1 MQKNR
6 QDHKFKM
13 KFNQCFKAFALSV
26 LVSSAIAQI
35 PQVEIKA
42 GPLVHTQESMASL
55 VSEAQVAFPSQL
67 TAKDIYV
74 GPLKNAPQVGNAKV
88 PVVLFMHGSSGLG
101 LKAIADR
108 QQWLASFGVAS
119 IAPNSFALKDRL
131 TYTSPIDK
139 DTYEKLH
146 AFRASEI
153 EITLKALQQ
162 MPWVDVNKIVLAGT
176 SEGSV
181 PVARYKGKEFAGR
194 IMFAWSCEDNYFVK
208 AHQTNI
214 PDDQPV
220 LNIISSTDPYFSPSN
235 AWLGN
240 AQGVGHCG
248 AVLKN
253 NKKASIVLI
262 PGGPHTVL
270 TFPQAKGPVQGFL
283 ADLFKL

>member
-1 MQKNR
+1 MN
-6 QDHKFKM
+6 M
-13 KFNQCFKAFALSV
+13 KPFSLAFAFSLCMSV
-26 LVSSAIAQI
+26 ANAQTSKGD
-35 PQVEIKA
+35 IKA
-42 GPLVHTQESMASL
+42 GPLTHTQESMLTL
-55 VSEAQVAFPSQL
+55 VSESQVALPGQL
-67 TAKDIYV
+67 TSKEIYV
-74 GPLKNAPQVGNAKV
+74 GPLKSAPAIGNVKV

-101 LKAIADR
+101 LKAIADW
-108 QQWLASFGVAS
+108 QQWLASLGIAS

-153 EITLKALQQ
+153 DITLKALQK
-162 MPWVDVNKIVLAGT
+162 MPWVDGNKIVLAGT

-181 PVARYKGKEFAGR
+181 PVARYTGKEFAGR

-208 AHQTNI
+208 AHQTAI
-214 PDDQPV
+214 PDDQPT

-283 ADLFKL
+283 TDLFKL

>member
-1 MQKNR
+1 MNSIR
-6 QDHKFKM
+6 SFSAAM
-13 KFNQCFKAFALSV
+13 LLSFSFTLAL
-26 LVSSAIAQI
+26 AQT
-35 PQVEIKA
+35 PQGEIKA
-42 GPLVHTQESMASL
+42 GPLAHTHESMATL
-55 VSEAQVAFPSQL
+55 VSEAQVAFPTHL
-67 TAKDIYV
+67 TAKDIFM
-74 GPLKNAPQVGNAKV
+74 GPLKNAPQLGNAKV

-101 LKAIADR
+101 LKAIADW

-153 EITLKALQQ
+153 EITLKALQK
-162 MPWVDVNKIVLAGT
+162 MTWVDTNKIVLAGT

-214 PDDQPV
+214 PDDQPI
-220 LNIISSTDPYFSPSN
+220 LNIISSTDPYFSTSN
-235 AWLGN
+235 PWLGN
-240 AQGVGHCG
+240 SQATGHCG

-253 NKKASIVLI
+253 NKKSQHCSNSWRATHGLNLPTSQRTCSRILS
-262 PGGPHTVL
+262 
-270 TFPQAKGPVQGFL
+270 
-283 ADLFKL
+283 

>member
-1 MQKNR
+1 MTYKQLLTIISI
-6 QDHKFKM
+6 
-13 KFNQCFKAFALSV
+13 CI
-26 LVSSAIAQI
+26 VSASANAQT
-35 PQVEIKA
+35 PQGEIKA
-42 GPLVHTQESMASL
+42 GPIAHTHESMATL
-55 VSEAQVAFPSQL
+55 VSEAQVAFPSHL
-67 TAKDIYV
+67 TAKDIFV
-74 GPLKNAPQVGNAKV
+74 GPLKNAPQLGNAKV

-101 LKAIADR
+101 LKAIADW

-153 EITLKALQQ
+153 EITLKALQK
-162 MPWVDVNKIVLAGT
+162 MTWVDTNKIVLAGT
-176 SEGSV
+176 SEGAV

-214 PDDQPV
+214 PDDQPI
-220 LNIISSTDPYFSPSN
+220 LNIISSTDPYFSTSN
-235 AWLGN
+235 PWLGN
-240 AQGVGHCG
+240 SQATGHCG

>member
-1 MQKNR
+1 MNFQSR
-6 QDHKFKM
+6 LLAITLSLSMFH
-13 KFNQCFKAFALSV
+13 AFA
-26 LVSSAIAQI
+26 QT
-35 PQVEIKA
+35 PKGEIKA
-42 GPLVHTQESMASL
+42 GPLTHTQESMLSM
-55 VSEAQVAFPSQL
+55 VSEAQVALPSQL
-67 TAKDIYV
+67 TGKDIYV
-74 GPLKNAPQVGNAKV
+74 GPLKSAPALGLAKV

-101 LKAIADR
+101 LKAIADW
-108 QQWLASFGVAS
+108 QQWMASFGVAS

-131 TYTSPIDK
+131 TYSSPIDK

-153 EITLKALQQ
+153 EITLKALQK
-162 MPWVDVNKIVLAGT
+162 MTWVDANKIVLAGT

-181 PVARYKGKEFAGR
+181 PVARYTGKEFAGR

-208 AHQTNI
+208 AHQTSI
-214 PDDQPV
+214 PDDQPT

-235 AWLGN
+235 TWLGN
-240 AQGVGHCG
+240 AQGIGHCG
-248 AVLKN
+248 AALKN

-283 ADLFKL
+283 TDLFKL

>member
-1 MQKNR
+1 MNYKQL
-6 QDHKFKM
+6 
-13 KFNQCFKAFALSV
+13 LSIISICI
-26 LVSSAIAQI
+26 VSASANAQT
-35 PQVEIKA
+35 PQGEIKA
-42 GPLVHTQESMASL
+42 GPLAHTQESMASL

-67 TAKDIYV
+67 TGKDIFV
-74 GPLKNAPQVGNAKV
+74 GPLKNAPQLGNVKV

-101 LKAIADR
+101 LKAIADW

-146 AFRASEI
+146 DFRASEI
-153 EITLKALQQ
+153 EITLKALQK
-162 MPWVDVNKIVLAGT
+162 MTWVDTNKIVLAGT

-214 PDDQPV
+214 PDDQPI
-220 LNIISSTDPYFSPSN
+220 LNIISSTDPYFSTSN
-235 AWLGN
+235 PWLGN
-240 AQGVGHCG
+240 SQATGHCG

>member
-1 MQKNR
+1 MNLIQSISVS
-6 QDHKFKM
+6 M
-13 KFNQCFKAFALSV
+13 VLS
-26 LVSSAIAQI
+26 LTCSMAQAQT
-35 PQVEIKA
+35 PQGEIKP
-42 GPLVHTQESMASL
+42 GPLAHSVESMAAV
-55 VSEAQVAFPSQL
+55 VSEAQVAFPAQL
-67 TAKDIYV
+67 TNKEIFV
-74 GPLKNAPQVGNAKV
+74 GPLKNAPQLGNAKV

-101 LKAIADR
+101 LKAIADW
-108 QQWLASFGVAS
+108 QQWLASLGVAS

-139 DTYEKLH
+139 ETYEKLH

-153 EITLKALQQ
+153 EIALNALKK
-162 MPWVDVNKIVLAGT
+162 MPWVDTNKMVLAGT

-181 PVARYKGKEFAGR
+181 PVARYKGNEFAGR

-214 PDDQPV
+214 PDDQPI
-220 LNIISSTDPYFSPSN
+220 LNIISSADPYFSPSN
-235 AWLGN
+235 TWLGN

-248 AVLKN
+248 AALKN

-283 ADLFKL
+283 ADLFKF

>member
-1 MQKNR
+1 MT
-6 QDHKFKM
+6 FSIG
-13 KFNQCFKAFALSV
+13 CFKHINIKQLS
-26 LVSSAIAQI
+26 LAIALCFSISGALAQT
-35 PQVEIKA
+35 PKGEIKA
-42 GPLVHTQESMASL
+42 GPLTHTQESMQGLINES
-55 VSEAQVAFPSQL
+55 QVAFPSQL
-67 TAKDIYV
+67 TGKAIYV
-74 GPLKNAPQVGNAKV
+74 GPYKSAPSLSNAKV

-101 LKAIADR
+101 LKAIADW

-119 IAPNSFALKDRL
+119 IAPNSFALTDRL

-153 EITLKALQQ
+153 EITLKALQK
-162 MPWVDVNKIVLAGT
+162 MPWVDVSKIVLAGT

-181 PVARYKGKEFAGR
+181 PVARFTGKEFTGR

-208 AHQTNI
+208 SHQTAI
-214 PDDQPV
+214 PDDQPT
-220 LNIISSTDPYFSPSN
+220 LNIISSTDPYFSSSN
-235 AWLGN
+235 TWLGN
-240 AQGVGHCG
+240 GQAVGHCG
-248 AVLKN
+248 AMLKN

-283 ADLFKL
+283 TDLFKL

>member
-1 MQKNR
+1 MT
-6 QDHKFKM
+6 FSIG
-13 KFNQCFKAFALSV
+13 CFKHINIKQLS
-26 LVSSAIAQI
+26 LAIALCFSISGALAQT
-35 PQVEIKA
+35 PKGEIKA
-42 GPLVHTQESMASL
+42 GPLTHTQESMQGLINES
-55 VSEAQVAFPSQL
+55 QVAFPSQL
-67 TAKDIYV
+67 TGKAIYV
-74 GPLKNAPQVGNAKV
+74 GPYKSAPSPSNAKV
-88 PVVLFMHGSSGLG
+88 PVVLFLHGSSGLG
-101 LKAIADR
+101 LKAIADW

-119 IAPNSFALKDRL
+119 IAPNSFALTDRL

-153 EITLKALQQ
+153 EITLKALQK
-162 MPWVDVNKIVLAGT
+162 MPWVDVSKIVLAGT

-181 PVARYKGKEFAGR
+181 PVARYTGKEFAGR

-208 AHQTNI
+208 SHQTAI
-214 PDDQPV
+214 PDDQPT
-220 LNIISSTDPYFSPSN
+220 LNIISSTDPYFSSSN

-240 AQGVGHCG
+240 GQAVGHCG
-248 AVLKN
+248 AMLKN

-283 ADLFKL
+283 TDLFKL

>member
-1 MQKNR
+1 MTFSIGYLKHINIQ
-6 QDHKFKM
+6 QLSL
-13 KFNQCFKAFALSV
+13 ALALFISISGA
-26 LVSSAIAQI
+26 LAQT
-35 PQVEIKA
+35 PKGEIKA
-42 GPLVHTQESMASL
+42 GPLTHTQESMQGL
-55 VSEAQVAFPSQL
+55 VNESQVAFPSQL
-67 TAKDIYV
+67 TGKAIYV
-74 GPLKNAPQVGNAKV
+74 GPYKSAPSLSNTKV

-101 LKAIADR
+101 LKAIADW
-108 QQWLASFGVAS
+108 QQWLASMGIAS
-119 IAPNSFALKDRL
+119 MAPNSFALADRL

-153 EITLKALQQ
+153 EITLKALQK
-162 MPWVDVNKIVLAGT
+162 MPWVDVSKLVLAGT

-181 PVARYKGKEFAGR
+181 PVARYTGKEFAGR

-208 AHQTNI
+208 SHQTAI
-214 PDDQPV
+214 PDDQPT
-220 LNIISSTDPYFSPSN
+220 LNIISSTDPYFSTSN

-240 AQGVGHCG
+240 GQAVGHCG
-248 AVLKN
+248 AMLKN

-283 ADLFKL
+283 TDLFKL

>member
-1 MQKNR
+1 
-6 QDHKFKM
+6 M
-13 KFNQCFKAFALSV
+13 KQFSNMKSVQSISIAMLLCLSCSIAFA
-26 LVSSAIAQI
+26 QT
-35 PQVEIKA
+35 PQGEIKA
-42 GPLVHTQESMASL
+42 GPLVHTPESMSTL

-67 TAKDIYV
+67 TTQEIYV
-74 GPLKNAPQVGNAKV
+74 GPLKNAPPLGNSKV

-101 LKAIADR
+101 LKAIADW
-108 QQWLASFGVAS
+108 QQWLASLGVAS

-153 EITLKALQQ
+153 EITLKALQK
-162 MPWVDVNKIVLAGT
+162 MAWVDANKIVLAGT

-194 IMFAWSCEDNYFVK
+194 ILFAWSCENNYFVK
-208 AHQTNI
+208 SHETTI
-214 PDDQPV
+214 PDDQPT

-235 AWLGN
+235 NWLGN

-248 AVLKN
+248 AALKN